1 MITLHDAFCEDFK
14 NNGIGI
20 LRDCTSAEVNE
31 TINGELS
38 LQIKYKSSILLLMF
52 VISICNFSISV
63 SI

>member
-1 MITLHDAFCEDFK
+1 MITLHDAFCENFN

-38 LQIKYKSSILLLMF
+38 LQIKYPVRWLL
-52 VISICNFSISV
+52 IRTIDRRKYNC
-63 SI
+63 